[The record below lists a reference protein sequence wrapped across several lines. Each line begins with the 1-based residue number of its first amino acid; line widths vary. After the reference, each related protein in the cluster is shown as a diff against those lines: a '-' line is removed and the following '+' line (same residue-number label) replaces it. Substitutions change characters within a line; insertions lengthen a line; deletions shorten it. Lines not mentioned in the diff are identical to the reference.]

1 MRRLL
6 LVSALG
12 SAGLCLAC
20 SAGAAGPGTT
30 GANFLKF
37 AVGPRQVAMGDQGAA
52 LPDDAFSLAH
62 NPANLA
68 LLNYQEVSFMHNQWT
83 EGISQDYAAY
93 VYPRHSLGSVGA
105 SLNLFQVGAFP
116 GYDNSGGRTGDV
128 NAQDFAAT
136 FGYARNVLGHAEPE
150 DGPGLSAGVS
160 ATTVRERLEN
170 ESASTVA
177 GDAGLLYHCAAD
189 DIALRFGLAARNLG
203 PGLSYYGARA
213 SLPRSYAAAA
223 SASTR
228 RFWGDLVTVSL
239 EARKPVDRSVAF
251 SLGGEY
257 WINSMLA
264 LRGGYV
270 TNEDLGPGV
279 RAGLGLKVKVIEFD
293 YAMSLL
299 GDFGLTHR
307 VGATFRFGAPVFR
320 TPTPSPESKAAAKA
334 VRQAKAL
341 LDENRPLD
349 ALLEINKA
357 LELDPNLPEALGVL
371 DQVQIKLKEI
381 ESNKTP

>member
-1 MRRLL
+1 M
-6 LVSALG
+6 LG
-12 SAGLCLAC
+12 FGLCLPASF
-20 SAGAAGPGTT
+20 SAAVGPGTT

-37 AVGPRQVAMGDQGAA
+37 AVGPRQIAMGDQGVA
-52 LPDDAFSLAH
+52 LPDDAFSLSY
-62 NPANLA
+62 NPANIA

-83 EGISQDYAAY
+83 EGVSQDYAAY
-93 VYPRHSLGSVGA
+93 VYPGHSLGSFGA

-136 FGYARNVLGHAEPE
+136 FGYARHVLGHAEPA
-150 DGPGLSAGVS
+150 DGPGLFAGVS
-160 ATTVRERLEN
+160 ATALRERLEN
-170 ESASTVA
+170 ESASTIA
-177 GDAGLLYHCAAD
+177 GDAGLLYHCAAH
-189 DIALRFGLAARNLG
+189 DIAWRFGLAARNLG
-203 PGLSYYGARA
+203 PGFSYYGARA
-213 SLPRSYAAAA
+213 SLPRTYAAAA

-228 RFWGDLVTVSL
+228 RLWGDLVTVSL
-239 EARKPVDRSVAF
+239 EARKPVDKSVAL

-279 RAGLGLKVKVIEFD
+279 RAGLGLKIKVIEFD

-307 VGATFRFGAPVFR
+307 VGVTFRFGAPVFR
-320 TPTPSPESKAAAKA
+320 TPPPSPRSQAAVKA

-341 LDENRPLD
+341 MNENRPLD
-349 ALLEINKA
+349 ALLKINNA
-357 LELDPNLPEALGVL
+357 LELDANLPEALEVL
-371 DQVQIKLKEI
+371 DQVQVKLKEI
-381 ESNKTP
+381 ERNKTP